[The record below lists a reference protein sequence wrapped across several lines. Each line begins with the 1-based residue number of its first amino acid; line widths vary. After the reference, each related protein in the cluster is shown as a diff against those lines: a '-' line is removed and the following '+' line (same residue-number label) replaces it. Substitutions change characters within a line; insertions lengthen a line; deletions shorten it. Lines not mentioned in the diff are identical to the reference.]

1 MRFYLLGILF
11 FSMLYAKEL
20 SPYKIIEASGN
31 VQSIVIDA
39 KNIIVGTNAGSIEIY
54 HKEEGSL
61 SQKIVFE
68 KIKDFTGES
77 SLPKVFSVDALVGS
91 ATFVAVVQASNGA
104 RRLVL
109 IENGVQKELI
119 SADKNLFISQAKF
132 IDKDHVLVALM
143 SSEFFLLNTK
153 TLQKRYQVQL
163 SYSHFSD
170 FALNESKTL
179 VASSSESGEI
189 IISDVFTGKVITT
202 LSGGNVDNVYKVDYK
217 HQKILCAGQ
226 DRRGIVYDV
235 ESKNFKRFDAPFL
248 IYAGALSPSAALGAF
263 AFNEENDIVIFDVS
277 SQHKLHTL
285 KGQKSTLN
293 TIVFLNEKELISGSD
308 DKYIL
313 IWRLP

>member
-1 MRFYLLGILF
+1 MRFYLLGIVLV
-11 FSMLYAKEL
+11 SVLCAKEI

-31 VQSIVIDA
+31 VQSIVMDTSY
-39 KNIIVGTNAGSIEIY
+39 IIAGTNAGSIEVY
-54 HKEEGSL
+54 HKEEGTL

-77 SLPKVFSVDALVGS
+77 SAPKVFSVDVLNGS
-91 ATFVAVVQASNGA
+91 TTYLAVVQASNGA

-109 IENGVQKELI
+109 VENGVQKELI
-119 SADKNLFISQAKF
+119 DADKNLFINKAKF

-170 FALNESKTL
+170 FSLNESKTL

-189 IISDVFTGKVITT
+189 VISDVFTGKVITV
-202 LSGGNVDNVYKVDYK
+202 LNGGNVDNVYKVDYK
-217 HQKILCAGQ
+217 QQKVLCAGQ
-226 DRRGIVYDV
+226 DRRGIVYEV
-235 ESKNFKRFDAPFL
+235 SSKQFKRFDAPFL
-248 IYAGALSPSAALGAF
+248 IYAGALSPSATLGAF
-263 AFNEENDIVIFDVS
+263 AFNEENDIVIFDLA
-277 SQHKLHTL
+277 SQNRLHTL

-293 TIVFLNEKELISGSD
+293 TIVFVNEKELISGSD